1 MTNNELQIL
10 QEQQAELI
18 RRYAQAKE
26 EVAFL
31 RQANEMQRQEL
42 MRTHEEL
49 VALQREYKH
58 LQTAHALCAHSP
70 EAVMAKRRLTYL
82 IGLVD
87 KALTNVAE

>member
-10 QEQQAELI
+10 QEQQVELI
-18 RRYAQAKE
+18 RRYAKAKE
-26 EVAFL
+26 DIAFL

-49 VALQREYKH
+49 VALQREHKN

-87 KALTNVAE
+87 KAIQNVAE